1 MRTFKSRRND
11 FKLLLNVGVLEY
23 FAKSAILL
31 LHCLIY
37 PMEADIISFPNKKL
51 LKLAKGQ

>member
-1 MRTFKSRRND
+1 MI
-11 FKLLLNVGVLEY
+11 LNAKKFEY

-37 PMEADIISFPNKKL
+37 PMKVDIISFPNKKL
-51 LKLAKGQ
+51 LKLAKG